1 MNNYKTHTST
11 LHQTGFISKLT
22 DLGMLF
28 KFRLTMLVVFSSVM
42 SYFIAASSVS
52 IFEIL
57 MLILG
62 GSLITFAAN
71 TLNQVLEKDYDIL
84 MKRTANRPLPQ
95 GRMSVSSAVLLSG
108 FLSLIGITVLCLINV
123 WAGLLGTASL
133 ILYAFIYTPLKRI
146 SSISVLIGAI
156 PGALPMSI
164 GCVVAE
170 GTITPLAIALF
181 AVQFFWQFPH
191 FWAIAFLSHEDYT
204 NAGYKMMPSKSGLP
218 DAELGYQSLIY
229 SLFLYPVFF
238 AMGYLGHTSL
248 NGVFLLTILTL
259 GYSYLSWVLYKEVDT
274 KSAKKLMFSSFAYL
288 PIALFILLIFKNF

>member
-1 MNNYKTHTST
+1 MNNYKTHTS
-11 LHQTGFISKLT
+11 LLDQAGFLSKLA

-42 SYFIAASSVS
+42 SYFIAAAKISVL
-52 IFEIL
+52 EII
-57 MLILG
+57 MLIIG
-62 GSLITFAAN
+62 GSLITFSAN
-71 TLNQVLEKDYDIL
+71 TLNQVLEKDYDCL

-95 GRMSVSSAVLLSG
+95 GRMSVSAAVLLAG
-108 FLSLIGITVLCLINV
+108 FLSLIGISALCFVNM
-123 WAGLLGTASL
+123 WAGVLGTISL

-170 GTITPLAIALF
+170 GSLTPLALALF

-191 FWAIAFLSHEDYT
+191 FWAIAFLSHDDYS

-218 DAELGYQSLIY
+218 DAELGYQSFIY
-229 SLFLYPVFF
+229 SLFLYPVFIS
-238 AMGYLGHTSL
+238 MWYIGYVSIV
-248 NGVFLLTILTL
+248 GVLLLTAISII
-259 GYSYLSWVLYKEVDT
+259 YSYLSWVLYRKVDI
-274 KSAKKLMFSSFAYL
+274 KSAKTLMFSSFAYL
-288 PIALFILLIFKNF
+288 PLALFILLIFKNL

>member
-1 MNNYKTHTST
+1 
-11 LHQTGFISKLT
+11 
-22 DLGMLF
+22 
-28 KFRLTMLVVFSSVM
+28 
-42 SYFIAASSVS
+42 
-52 IFEIL
+52 
-57 MLILG
+57 
-62 GSLITFAAN
+62 
-71 TLNQVLEKDYDIL
+71 
-84 MKRTANRPLPQ
+84 
-95 GRMSVSSAVLLSG
+95 MSVSAAVLIAG
-108 FLSLIGITVLCLINV
+108 FLSLLGITALCFVNV

-191 FWAIAFLSHEDYT
+191 FWAIAFLSHEDYS

-218 DAELGYQSLIY
+218 DAELGYQSLVY
-229 SLFLYPVFF
+229 SLFLYPVFI
-238 AMGYLGHTSL
+238 AMWYLGYTSL
-248 NGVFLLTILTL
+248 NGVFLLVLL
-259 GYSYLSWVLYKEVDT
+259 SLAYSYYSWGLYKQVDI

-288 PIALFILLIFKNF
+288 PIALFILLIFKNL

>member
-1 MNNYKTHTST
+1 MSNYKTHTRS
-11 LHQTGFISKLT
+11 LNQLSFMSKLT
-22 DLGMLF
+22 DLGLLF

-42 SYFIAASSVS
+42 SYFIAVSSVS
-52 IFEIL
+52 SVQIL

-62 GSLITFAAN
+62 GSFITFAAN
-71 TLNQVLEKDYDIL
+71 TLNQVLEKDYDSL

-95 GRMSVSSAVLLSG
+95 GRMSVSAAVLLAG
-108 FLSLIGITVLCLINV
+108 FLSLFGITALCFANV
-123 WAGLLGTASL
+123 WAGLLGTVSL

-164 GCVVAE
+164 GCVIAE

-191 FWAIAFLSHEDYT
+191 FWAIAFLSHQDYSK
-204 NAGYKMMPSKSGLP
+204 AGYKMMPSKSGLP
-218 DAELGYQSLIY
+218 DAELGYQSFIY

-238 AMGYLGHTSL
+238 AMWYLNYTSFAGL
-248 NGVFLLTILTL
+248 IVLFILTF
-259 GYSYLSWVLYKEVDT
+259 GYSYLSWVLFKKVDES
-274 KSAKKLMFSSFAYL
+274 SAKNLMFSSFAYL
-288 PIALFILLIFKNF
+288 PIVLFVLLIFKNL